1 MASRPPLAVSDAPV
15 SSVVSVTVASW
26 RRTRHPSGSRL
37 VEVSPAGQTSAPG
50 TSVPQKIVGTLPCPI
65 VMITDF
71 GLPEGSIPLVA
82 HDRGV
87 ANRTSGSLTLSL
99 GLRSGLIT
107 FDGLTPLPFPAS
119 DLSPNAWSLL
129 TKRFGY
135 IKRDLVAHDMITGP
149 R

>member
-1 MASRPPLAVSDAPV
+1 MASRFPLAVSDAPV
-15 SSVVSVTVASW
+15 SSVLSVAVALW

-37 VEVSPAGQTSAPG
+37 VEVSPVGQTSAPG
-50 TSVPQKIVGTLPCPI
+50 TLVPQKIVGTLSCPI
-65 VMITDF
+65 VMITDL
-71 GLPEGSIPLVA
+71 GLPSGSTPWVA

-87 ANRTSGSLTLSL
+87 ANFTSGSLTLSP

-119 DLSPNAWSLL
+119 DLSPNARYPL

-135 IKRDLVAHDMITGP
+135 LKRDLLAHDMITGP